1 VRSDTLDALR
11 RDWTTLG
18 EADPLWAVC
27 VDPAKRGGRW
37 NTGEFLA
44 SGRTEVTDVLAELDQ
59 LGGCPRQAA
68 IDFGCGVGRTTAAL
82 SDHFGTVTGIDISE
96 PMLAHAR
103 SLHSGKL
110 NCRFLLHVKADLS
123 IFEDNSVDLV
133 YSSLVLQHLPPTLA
147 DAYLTEFVRIVR
159 PGGAIVIVVP
169 ESHLRT
175 PGGLVYTYAPR
186 SLIRWL
192 QCRAFGFPAP
202 MDMHTVPA
210 SRVRAVVESRGARL
224 MASVP
229 RGISGHWRMSAHCI
243 RV

>member
-1 VRSDTLDALR
+1 VRSDSLDALR

-27 VDPAKRGGRW
+27 VDPDKRGGRW
-37 NTGEFLA
+37 DTAEFLA
-44 SGRTEVTDVLAELDQ
+44 SGRAEVTELLAELDQ
-59 LGGCPRQAA
+59 MGGCPRQSA
-68 IDFGCGVGRTTAAL
+68 IDFGCGVGRITAAL
-82 SDHFGTVTGIDISE
+82 AGQFATVTGIDISE
-96 PMLAHAR
+96 SMLAHAR
-103 SLHSGKL
+103 SLHSGNA
-110 NCRFLLHVKADLS
+110 NCQFLLHVKSDLS
-123 IFEDNSVDLV
+123 IFKDNSFDLV
-133 YSSLVLQHLPPTLA
+133 YSSLVLQHVPPPLA
-147 DAYLTEFVRIVR
+147 DSYLTEFVRIVR

-175 PGGLVYTYAPR
+175 LGGLVYAYAPR

-192 QCRAFGFPAP
+192 QRRVFGFPAP

-210 SRVRAVVESRGARL
+210 SRVREVVESRGARL

-229 RGISGHWRMSAHCI
+229 RGISGHWRMAAHCI

>member
-1 VRSDTLDALR
+1 MRSDILDALR

-27 VDPAKRGGRW
+27 VDPDKRGGRW
-37 NTGEFLA
+37 NTCEFLA
-44 SGRTEVTDVLAELDQ
+44 SGRAEVADLLAELGR
-59 LGGCPRQAA
+59 LGGCPRQTA
-68 IDFGCGVGRTTAAL
+68 IDFGCGVGRITAAL
-82 SDHFGTVTGIDISE
+82 SEHFGTVTGIDISQS
-96 PMLAHAR
+96 MLAHAR
-103 SLHSGKL
+103 SLHSGNS
-110 NCRFLLHVKADLS
+110 NCRFLLHVKPDLS

-133 YSSLVLQHLPPTLA
+133 YSSLVLQHVPPTLA

-169 ESHLRT
+169 ESHRRT

-192 QCRAFGFPAP
+192 QCRVFGFPAP
-202 MDMHTVPA
+202 MDMNTVPA